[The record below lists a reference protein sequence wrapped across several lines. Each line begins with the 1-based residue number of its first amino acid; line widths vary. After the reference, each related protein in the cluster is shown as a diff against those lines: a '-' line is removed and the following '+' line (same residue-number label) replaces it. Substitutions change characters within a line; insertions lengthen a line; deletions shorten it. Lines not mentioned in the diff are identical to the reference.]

1 MSKVAL
7 ITGVAGQDGVLIS
20 RLLQARG
27 YDVAGLVR
35 PGSQRDQRQR
45 LASSIQVLEC
55 DMAQLQDLRQLV
67 CAIRP
72 DEIYNLA
79 GLTTIAEAEE
89 SPQRASVVMVE
100 AVEVMLNAA
109 YQERIPVRFIQAG
122 SAMIFEGADA
132 SPQSEVTPA
141 SPLSVYA
148 RAKCASMD
156 VVRAARAR
164 GQFAST
170 AILYNH
176 ESPLRDERFVTRK
189 ISQGAARI
197 ALGLADDLSLGS
209 LSMRRDWGWAP
220 DYVRGMW
227 LMAQADDPDDY
238 VLATGVVHSVEDFAR
253 YALEAAGIQ
262 DWAGR
267 LRGSMDLGRRIDS
280 SVLCGDSSRA
290 RSELGWLPTLSLRE
304 IAIAMVRHDL
314 RLLTDPAQ
322 TWEADFPAQPS

>member
-45 LASSIQVLEC
+45 LASSIRVLEC

-109 YQERIPVRFIQAG
+109 YHEGIPVRFIQAG
-122 SAMIFEGADA
+122 SAMIFEGADT

-141 SPLSVYA
+141 SPVSVYA

-267 LRGSMDLGRRIDS
+267 LRGSQDLGRRIDS

-322 TWEADFPAQPS
+322 TWEADFPAHPS